1 MENTSCSWRS
11 KLNNIILLISLSY
24 LLGSKSDA
32 VLQTQLDSTVNFM
45 QCRYMLLRNYASL
58 WFKSVAL
65 GWGVGPCKINA
76 LFRLP
81 GMFIFGTSSR
91 YRRVTVSQVGTYTLS
106 QNSSLSILIPQKWR
120 SYEYVQSVTSTIWET
135 FPTVNLVRFPTLSET
150 SLKQYYSAGQLTKRT
165 LSDTTS
171 EPDSYAHDQRR
182 QVESQSV
189 QQTSINMRTAPPDEA
204 IEFG

>member
-65 GWGVGPCKINA
+65 GWGAGPCKINA

-81 GMFIFGTSSR
+81 GMFIFGMGSR
-91 YRRVTVSQVGTYTLS
+91 YRRVTVSQVGAYTLS
-106 QNSSLSILIPQKWR
+106 QNSSLSIFTPQKWR
-120 SYEYVQSVTSTIWET
+120 SYEYVQSVISTIWET
-135 FPTVNLVRFPTLSET
+135 FATVTLVRFPTLSET
-150 SLKQYYSAGQLTKRT
+150 SLFETVLLSWSINETNPFRHYQRAGQLRPR
-165 LSDTTS
+165 S
-171 EPDSYAHDQRR
+171 EATGRIAISTAD
-182 QVESQSV
+182 
-189 QQTSINMRTAPPDEA
+189 IN
-204 IEFG
+204 